1 VVHFCSDL
9 RKPPLLFRPIINVL
23 YQTPSKASPNLHCAP
38 GKQEREITMAM
49 VSVPMLQEPEVVHT
63 EETNDAN
70 PTKFCKDCAFF
81 KKRARLPDIYGYCT
95 KAPQKVIWL
104 LVRPLIITL
113 LLLEGLTA
121 EGGGLSQPVWMPGK
135 VT

>member
-1 VVHFCSDL
+1 MFSI
-9 RKPPLLFRPIINVL
+9 RPLLRLPRTSIV
-23 YQTPSKASPNLHCAP
+23 PRVSKRDLA
-38 GKQEREITMAM
+38 MAM